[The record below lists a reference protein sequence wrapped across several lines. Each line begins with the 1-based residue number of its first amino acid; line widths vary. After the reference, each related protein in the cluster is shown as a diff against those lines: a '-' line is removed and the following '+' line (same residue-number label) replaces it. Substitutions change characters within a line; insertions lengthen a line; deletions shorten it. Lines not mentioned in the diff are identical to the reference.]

1 MQLYFLHDQYHL
13 TELLLQSLQGLNR
26 TQSEDFIV
34 NPATL
39 SAANY
44 SEMQLQWRHK
54 LITSL

>member
-13 TELLLQSLQGLNR
+13 TEMLVQSLQGLNR

-39 SAANY
+39 SGANY
-44 SEMQLQWRHK
+44 SDMQLQW
-54 LITSL
+54 